1 MYEAFYNLKAKP
13 FNLSPDPRFIYFTQ
27 GHREALSSL
36 VYAIRER
43 KGFLAL
49 CGEVGTGKTTLVHA
63 LLDLL
68 EKVGISSA
76 FIFSPM
82 LSRNEFFECLLT
94 AFNLKGDFTSKAQ
107 ALNEVNALLLER
119 YSQGRMTVLI
129 IDEAQNLSDE
139 ILEEIRLLTNLETST
154 EKLLQVIL
162 VGQPELSSRLDS
174 PHLRQLKQRISL
186 RCSLEPLT
194 ISDTAEYI
202 RTRLRIAGLP
212 NQEIFP
218 DSCITEIYRCSGGIP
233 RLVNTICDNALV
245 TGFASHLKRID
256 LEIIDE
262 VTEDLRLSPRKKPD
276 LHKEAGTGEGSRE
289 TLPQN
294 RLATRTGATRKI
306 LCGLL
311 NFVNRLKHG
320 AGGPVHSSSSR
331 GLRVE

>member
-1 MYEAFYNLKAKP
+1 MYEAFYDLKAKP
-13 FNLSPDPRFIYFTQ
+13 FNLSPDPRFIYFTK
-27 GHREALSSL
+27 GHSEALSSL

-63 LLDLL
+63 LRDLL

-82 LSRNEFFECLLT
+82 VSRSEFFECLLN
-94 AFNLKGDFTSKAQ
+94 AFDLKGDFASTVQ
-107 ALNEVNALLLER
+107 ALNEVNILLLER
-119 YSQGRMTVLI
+119 YIQGRVTVLI

-174 PHLRQLKQRISL
+174 PRLRQLKQRISL

-194 ISDTAEYI
+194 LSETAEYI
-202 RTRLRIAGLP
+202 RTRLRIAGLA
-212 NQEIFP
+212 NQAIFS
-218 DSCITEIYRCSGGIP
+218 DSCIAEIYRCSGGIP
-233 RLVNTICDNALV
+233 RLVNTICDNALA
-245 TGFASHLKRID
+245 TGFASDLKIID

-262 VTEDLRLSPRKKPD
+262 VTEDLRLSARQKPE
-276 LHKEAGTGEGSRE
+276 LFSRTGTAEVARE

-294 RLATRTGATRKI
+294 LLSTRTGRLRKM
-306 LCGLL
+306 
-311 NFVNRLKHG
+311 F
-320 AGGPVHSSSSR
+320 SSS
-331 GLRVE
+331 